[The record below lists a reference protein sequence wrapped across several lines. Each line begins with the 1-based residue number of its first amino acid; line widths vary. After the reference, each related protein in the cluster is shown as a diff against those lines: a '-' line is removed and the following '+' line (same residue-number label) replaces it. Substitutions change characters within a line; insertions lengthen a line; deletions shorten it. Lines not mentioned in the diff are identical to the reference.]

1 MKHIITC
8 SNVKCKHNNGY
19 NNKCCLKVIS
29 IIDKGCAS
37 FVLSDYY
44 NPNVKIKRVR
54 DEIDINT
61 NMC

>member
-8 SNVKCKHNNGY
+8 SNVKCKHNDKH
-19 NNKCCLKVIS
+19 NKCLLKVVGINT
-29 IIDKGCAS
+29 DGCAS

-54 DEIDINT
+54 DEIDEHT